1 MARGNSIKQGRVARS
16 EVKTYPADYPRM
28 PGLKY
33 IDEIAPVK
41 EKNTLAAIEALR
53 KVSTLNTSIPEE
65 DYGEHRDYTTADGS
79 KATFAV
85 SMSAWDNTLTLRT
98 IESISGKG
106 AGTELM
112 KQMTSAADKKGVP
125 IILEVKPF
133 QPTRSGKS
141 KRTIEQMYDFYSKFG
156 FVLDERS
163 ERHRRGE
170 RGMLMI
176 RPPNKTK
183 P

>member
-1 MARGNSIKQGRVARS
+1 
-16 EVKTYPADYPRM
+16 M
-28 PGLKY
+28 PGYKY
-33 IDEIAPVK
+33 LNKIAPVK
-41 EKNTLAAIEALR
+41 EKSTLAAIESLR

-85 SMSAWDNTLTLRT
+85 NMSAWDNTLVLRT

-112 KQMTSAADKKGVP
+112 NKMIEIADKKGVP
-125 IILEVKPF
+125 VILRVDPF
-133 QPTRSGKS
+133 QPTRSGKR
-141 KRTIEQMYDFYSKFG
+141 KRTIDEMHAFYSKFG
-156 FVLDERS
+156 FVLDERP
-163 ERHRRGE
+163 ERNRRGE
-170 RGMLMI
+170 SGMLMI
-176 RPPNKTK
+176 RPPSKTK

>member
-33 IDEIAPVK
+33 LDKIAPVK
-41 EKNTLAAIEALR
+41 EKSTLAAIEALR
-53 KVSTLNTSIPEE
+53 KVSTLNTNIPEE

-79 KATFAV
+79 RATYAV
-85 SMSAWDNTLTLRT
+85 SMSAWDNTLVLRT

-112 KQMTSAADKKGVP
+112 NKMTEIADKKGVP
-125 IILEVKPF
+125 VILRVEPF

-141 KRTIEQMYDFYSKFG
+141 KRTIEQMHSFYSKFG
-156 FVLDERS
+156 FVLDERP
-163 ERHRRGE
+163 ERNRGGE
-170 RGMLMI
+170 SGMLMI
-176 RPPNKTK
+176 RPPSKTK